1 MAIELSKKLR
11 VPIIDLHAHLRE
23 DVAYHTR
30 IARDSGIDF
39 VVAMPNTTACLDTI
53 GKIKEYSGR
62 ESAIPFA
69 VTSAITKG
77 RKGKKLVDITSVN
90 KYVVGF
96 TDDGNCLK
104 DLGLLREVLGTN
116 SLVMLHAGDDY
127 PFDKW
132 PRGTSESFW
141 VDKYLALNLDVKG
154 KLHLLH
160 ISRKDSVDQV
170 REAKRDGISVTAET
184 CPHYWK
190 WTTDAMVI
198 PVNPPI
204 GSKKDRDA
212 IRKGLSDG
220 TIDIIASDYA
230 PEPKPKGTGIADWE
244 NYRGDCMHLVEDGIV
259 TEDRLIS
266 LMYKNPMHI
275 IMNSFG
281 YQSGNI
287 RIPAELVL
295 IDELPFG

>member
-1 MAIELSKKLR
+1 MAIELTKKLR

-23 DVAYHTR
+23 DVKYHTS
-30 IARDSGIDF
+30 IAKYSGIDF
-39 VVAMPNTTACLDTI
+39 VVAMPNTSPCLDTVR
-53 GKIKEYSGR
+53 KIKEYSGR

-77 RKGKKLVDITSVN
+77 REGKKLVDITPTN

-104 DLGLLREVLGTN
+104 DLHLLYDILE
-116 SLVMLHAGDDY
+116 SYQLVMLHAGDDY

-141 VDKYLALNLDVKG
+141 VDKYLELNSGEKNQLYIQ
-154 KLHLLH
+154 H
-160 ISRKDSVDQV
+160 ISRKDSVDLIRQ
-170 REAKRDGISVTAET
+170 AKKDEIYVIAET

-190 WTTDAMVI
+190 WTTNTMGV

-204 GSKKDRDA
+204 GSREDREA
-212 IRKGLSDG
+212 IREGLSDG

-230 PEPKPKGTGIADWE
+230 PEPRPKRTGIADWE
-244 NYRGDCMHLVEDGIV
+244 NYRGDCLQLVEDGIV

-266 LMYKNPMHI
+266 LVYKNPMGI
-275 IMNSFG
+275 ITNSFG
-281 YQSGNI
+281 YRSGNI
-287 RIPAELVL
+287 KIPKRLL
-295 IDELPFG
+295 ID